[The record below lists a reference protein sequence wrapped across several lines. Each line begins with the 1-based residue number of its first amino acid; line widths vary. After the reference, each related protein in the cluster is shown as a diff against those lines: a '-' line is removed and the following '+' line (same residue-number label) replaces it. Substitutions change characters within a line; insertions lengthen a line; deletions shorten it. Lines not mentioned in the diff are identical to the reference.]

1 MNNSVIIL
9 IAVVAFC
16 AAVFIA
22 WYLMKN
28 LRFTKGN
35 YGKQTVKSILK
46 RFAFPRKYKVLE
58 NVSMEL
64 DGKTQTIDFVSALQG
79 KGDFYGD
86 FTEEYWSFVDN
97 EKKVRFLNPVKEM
110 DKKLDMFRRLMA
122 KKKVYNLKIESAVV
136 IVGSK
141 ADAPM
146 YLSHVGKENIVMTV
160 NQFKKLLEKE
170 KSSLIYCIFSWL
182 PCLGSLFFLQ
192 NFGRLSIAF
201 SNSFCLLCFHSSADN
216 PFPFLPCF
224 PFIILLCRAPVFF
237 SLL

>member
-46 RFAFPRKYKVLE
+46 RFTFPRKYKVLE

-64 DGKTQTIDFVSALQG
+64 DGKTQTIDFVMVGEFGLLFVSALQG

-170 KSSLIYCIFSWL
+170 KFEQDNNIDVAAVTDV
-182 PCLGSLFFLQ
+182 
-192 NFGRLSIAF
+192 LS
-201 SNSFCLLCFHSSADN
+201 NLH
-216 PFPFLPCF
+216 
-224 PFIILLCRAPVFF
+224 
-237 SLL
+237 

>member
-22 WYLMKN
+22 WYLIKN

-64 DGKTQTIDFVSALQG
+64 DGKTQTIDFVMVGEFGLLFVSALQG

-170 KSSLIYCIFSWL
+170 KFEQDNNIDVAAVTDV
-182 PCLGSLFFLQ
+182 
-192 NFGRLSIAF
+192 LS
-201 SNSFCLLCFHSSADN
+201 NLH
-216 PFPFLPCF
+216 
-224 PFIILLCRAPVFF
+224 
-237 SLL
+237 

>member
-16 AAVFIA
+16 AAIFIA

-64 DGKTQTIDFVSALQG
+64 DGKTQTIDFVMVGEFGLLFVSALQG

-170 KSSLIYCIFSWL
+170 KFEQDNNIDVAAVTDV
-182 PCLGSLFFLQ
+182 
-192 NFGRLSIAF
+192 LS
-201 SNSFCLLCFHSSADN
+201 NLH
-216 PFPFLPCF
+216 
-224 PFIILLCRAPVFF
+224 
-237 SLL
+237 

>member
-64 DGKTQTIDFVSALQG
+64 EGKTQTIDFVMVGEFGLLFVSALQG

-170 KSSLIYCIFSWL
+170 KFEQDNNIDVAAVTDV
-182 PCLGSLFFLQ
+182 
-192 NFGRLSIAF
+192 LS
-201 SNSFCLLCFHSSADN
+201 NLH
-216 PFPFLPCF
+216 
-224 PFIILLCRAPVFF
+224 
-237 SLL
+237 

>member
-64 DGKTQTIDFVSALQG
+64 DGKTQTIDFVMVGEFGLLFVSALQG

-170 KSSLIYCIFSWL
+170 KSS
-182 PCLGSLFFLQ
+182 
-192 NFGRLSIAF
+192 A
-201 SNSFCLLCFHSSADN
+201 
-216 PFPFLPCF
+216 
-224 PFIILLCRAPVFF
+224 
-237 SLL
+237 

>member
-64 DGKTQTIDFVSALQG
+64 DGKTQTIDFVMVGEFGLLFVSALQG

-122 KKKVYNLKIESAVV
+122 KKKVYNLKIKSAVV

-170 KSSLIYCIFSWL
+170 KFEQDNNIDVAAVTDV
-182 PCLGSLFFLQ
+182 
-192 NFGRLSIAF
+192 LS
-201 SNSFCLLCFHSSADN
+201 NLH
-216 PFPFLPCF
+216 
-224 PFIILLCRAPVFF
+224 
-237 SLL
+237 

>member
-1 MNNSVIIL
+1 MNNSFIIL
-9 IAVVAFC
+9 ISFVAFC
-16 AAVFIA
+16 AAFFIA

-64 DGKTQTIDFVSALQG
+64 DGKTQTIDFVMVGEFGLLFVSALQG

-170 KSSLIYCIFSWL
+170 KFEQDNNIDVAAVTDV
-182 PCLGSLFFLQ
+182 
-192 NFGRLSIAF
+192 LS
-201 SNSFCLLCFHSSADN
+201 NLH
-216 PFPFLPCF
+216 
-224 PFIILLCRAPVFF
+224 
-237 SLL
+237 

>member
-64 DGKTQTIDFVSALQG
+64 DGKTQTIDFVMVGEFGLLFVSALQG

-170 KSSLIYCIFSWL
+170 KFEQDNNIDVAAVTDV
-182 PCLGSLFFLQ
+182 
-192 NFGRLSIAF
+192 LS
-201 SNSFCLLCFHSSADN
+201 NLH
-216 PFPFLPCF
+216 
-224 PFIILLCRAPVFF
+224 
-237 SLL
+237 

>member
-64 DGKTQTIDFVSALQG
+64 DGKTQTIDFVMVGEFGLLFVSTLQG

-170 KSSLIYCIFSWL
+170 KFE
-182 PCLGSLFFLQ
+182 Q
-192 NFGRLSIAF
+192 NNNIDVAAVTDVLS
-201 SNSFCLLCFHSSADN
+201 NLH
-216 PFPFLPCF
+216 
-224 PFIILLCRAPVFF
+224 
-237 SLL
+237 

>member
-28 LRFTKGN
+28 FRFTKGN

-64 DGKTQTIDFVSALQG
+64 DGKTQTIDFVMVGEFGLLFVSALQG

-170 KSSLIYCIFSWL
+170 KFEQDNNIDVAAVTDI
-182 PCLGSLFFLQ
+182 
-192 NFGRLSIAF
+192 LS
-201 SNSFCLLCFHSSADN
+201 NLH
-216 PFPFLPCF
+216 
-224 PFIILLCRAPVFF
+224 
-237 SLL
+237 

>member
-64 DGKTQTIDFVSALQG
+64 DGKTQTIDFVMVGEFGLLFVSALQG

-146 YLSHVGKENIVMTV
+146 YLSHVGKENIAMTV

-170 KSSLIYCIFSWL
+170 KFEQDNNIDVTAVTDV
-182 PCLGSLFFLQ
+182 
-192 NFGRLSIAF
+192 LS
-201 SNSFCLLCFHSSADN
+201 NLH
-216 PFPFLPCF
+216 
-224 PFIILLCRAPVFF
+224 
-237 SLL
+237 

>member
-9 IAVVAFC
+9 IALVAFC

-64 DGKTQTIDFVSALQG
+64 DGKTQTIDFVMVGEFGLLFVSALQG

-170 KSSLIYCIFSWL
+170 KFEQDNNIDVAAVTDV
-182 PCLGSLFFLQ
+182 
-192 NFGRLSIAF
+192 LS
-201 SNSFCLLCFHSSADN
+201 NLH
-216 PFPFLPCF
+216 
-224 PFIILLCRAPVFF
+224 
-237 SLL
+237 

>member
-64 DGKTQTIDFVSALQG
+64 DGKTQTIDFVMVGEFGLLFVSALQG

-146 YLSHVGKENIVMTV
+146 YLNHVGKENIVMTV

-170 KSSLIYCIFSWL
+170 KFEQDNNIDVAAVTDV
-182 PCLGSLFFLQ
+182 
-192 NFGRLSIAF
+192 LS
-201 SNSFCLLCFHSSADN
+201 NLH
-216 PFPFLPCF
+216 
-224 PFIILLCRAPVFF
+224 
-237 SLL
+237 

>member
-64 DGKTQTIDFVSALQG
+64 DGKTQTIDFVMVGEFGLLFVSALQG

-86 FTEEYWSFVDN
+86 FTEEHWSFVDN

-122 KKKVYNLKIESAVV
+122 KKKVYNLKIESAIV

-170 KSSLIYCIFSWL
+170 KFEQDNNIDVAAVTDV
-182 PCLGSLFFLQ
+182 
-192 NFGRLSIAF
+192 LS
-201 SNSFCLLCFHSSADN
+201 NL
-216 PFPFLPCF
+216 
-224 PFIILLCRAPVFF
+224 R
-237 SLL
+237 

>member
-64 DGKTQTIDFVSALQG
+64 DGKTQTIDFVMVGEFGLLFVSALQG

-86 FTEEYWSFVDN
+86 LTEEYWSFVDN

-122 KKKVYNLKIESAVV
+122 KKKVYNLKIESTVV

-170 KSSLIYCIFSWL
+170 KFEQDNNIDVAAVTDV
-182 PCLGSLFFLQ
+182 
-192 NFGRLSIAF
+192 LS
-201 SNSFCLLCFHSSADN
+201 NLH
-216 PFPFLPCF
+216 
-224 PFIILLCRAPVFF
+224 
-237 SLL
+237 

>member
-28 LRFTKGN
+28 LRLTKGN

-64 DGKTQTIDFVSALQG
+64 DGKTQTIDFVMVGEFGLLFVSALQG

-170 KSSLIYCIFSWL
+170 KFEQDNNIDVAAVTDV
-182 PCLGSLFFLQ
+182 
-192 NFGRLSIAF
+192 LS
-201 SNSFCLLCFHSSADN
+201 NLH
-216 PFPFLPCF
+216 
-224 PFIILLCRAPVFF
+224 
-237 SLL
+237 

>member
-64 DGKTQTIDFVSALQG
+64 DGKTQTIDFVMVGEFGLLFVSALQG

-170 KSSLIYCIFSWL
+170 KFEQDNNIDVAAVTDI
-182 PCLGSLFFLQ
+182 
-192 NFGRLSIAF
+192 LS
-201 SNSFCLLCFHSSADN
+201 NLH
-216 PFPFLPCF
+216 
-224 PFIILLCRAPVFF
+224 
-237 SLL
+237 

>member
-64 DGKTQTIDFVSALQG
+64 DGKTQTIDFVMVGEFGLLFVSALQG

-160 NQFKKLLEKE
+160 NQFKKFLEKE
-170 KSSLIYCIFSWL
+170 KFEQDNNIDVAAVTDV
-182 PCLGSLFFLQ
+182 
-192 NFGRLSIAF
+192 LS
-201 SNSFCLLCFHSSADN
+201 NLH
-216 PFPFLPCF
+216 
-224 PFIILLCRAPVFF
+224 
-237 SLL
+237 

>member
-64 DGKTQTIDFVSALQG
+64 DGKTQTIDFVMVGEFGLLFVSALQG

-146 YLSHVGKENIVMTV
+146 YLSHVGKENIVMTA

-170 KSSLIYCIFSWL
+170 KFEQDNNIDVAAVTDV
-182 PCLGSLFFLQ
+182 
-192 NFGRLSIAF
+192 LS
-201 SNSFCLLCFHSSADN
+201 NLH
-216 PFPFLPCF
+216 
-224 PFIILLCRAPVFF
+224 
-237 SLL
+237 

>member
-46 RFAFPRKYKVLE
+46 RFAFTRKYKVLE

-64 DGKTQTIDFVSALQG
+64 DGKTQTIDFVMVGEFGLLFVSALQG

-170 KSSLIYCIFSWL
+170 KFEQDNNIDVAAVTDV
-182 PCLGSLFFLQ
+182 
-192 NFGRLSIAF
+192 LS
-201 SNSFCLLCFHSSADN
+201 NLH
-216 PFPFLPCF
+216 
-224 PFIILLCRAPVFF
+224 
-237 SLL
+237 

>member
-64 DGKTQTIDFVSALQG
+64 DGKTQTIDFVMVGEFGLLFVSALQS

-170 KSSLIYCIFSWL
+170 KFEQDNNIDVAAVTDV
-182 PCLGSLFFLQ
+182 
-192 NFGRLSIAF
+192 LS
-201 SNSFCLLCFHSSADN
+201 NLH
-216 PFPFLPCF
+216 
-224 PFIILLCRAPVFF
+224 
-237 SLL
+237 

>member
-64 DGKTQTIDFVSALQG
+64 DGKTQTIDFVMVGEFGLLFVSALQG

-122 KKKVYNLKIESAVV
+122 KKKVYNLKIESTVV

-170 KSSLIYCIFSWL
+170 KFEQDHNIDVAAVTDV
-182 PCLGSLFFLQ
+182 
-192 NFGRLSIAF
+192 LS
-201 SNSFCLLCFHSSADN
+201 NLH
-216 PFPFLPCF
+216 
-224 PFIILLCRAPVFF
+224 
-237 SLL
+237 

>member
-64 DGKTQTIDFVSALQG
+64 DGKTQTIDFVMVGEFGLLFVSALQG

-170 KSSLIYCIFSWL
+170 KFEQDNNIDVAAVTDV
-182 PCLGSLFFLQ
+182 LFNL
-192 NFGRLSIAF
+192 
-201 SNSFCLLCFHSSADN
+201 H
-216 PFPFLPCF
+216 
-224 PFIILLCRAPVFF
+224 
-237 SLL
+237 

>member
-64 DGKTQTIDFVSALQG
+64 DGKTQTIDFVMVGEFGLLFVSALQG

-170 KSSLIYCIFSWL
+170 KFEQDNNIDVAAVTDV
-182 PCLGSLFFLQ
+182 
-192 NFGRLSIAF
+192 LS
-201 SNSFCLLCFHSSADN
+201 NRH
-216 PFPFLPCF
+216 
-224 PFIILLCRAPVFF
+224 
-237 SLL
+237 

>member
-64 DGKTQTIDFVSALQG
+64 DGKTQTIDFVMVGEFGLLFVSALQG

-160 NQFKKLLEKE
+160 NQFNKLLEKE
-170 KSSLIYCIFSWL
+170 KFEQDNNIDVAAVTDV
-182 PCLGSLFFLQ
+182 
-192 NFGRLSIAF
+192 LS
-201 SNSFCLLCFHSSADN
+201 NLH
-216 PFPFLPCF
+216 
-224 PFIILLCRAPVFF
+224 
-237 SLL
+237 

>member
-64 DGKTQTIDFVSALQG
+64 DGKTQTIDFVMVGEFGLLFVSALQG

-97 EKKVRFLNPVKEM
+97 EKKVRFLTPVKEM

-170 KSSLIYCIFSWL
+170 KFEQDNNIDVAAVTDV
-182 PCLGSLFFLQ
+182 
-192 NFGRLSIAF
+192 LS
-201 SNSFCLLCFHSSADN
+201 NLH
-216 PFPFLPCF
+216 
-224 PFIILLCRAPVFF
+224 
-237 SLL
+237 

>member
-1 MNNSVIIL
+1 
-9 IAVVAFC
+9 
-16 AAVFIA
+16 
-22 WYLMKN
+22 
-28 LRFTKGN
+28 
-35 YGKQTVKSILK
+35 
-46 RFAFPRKYKVLE
+46 
-58 NVSMEL
+58 MEL
-64 DGKTQTIDFVSALQG
+64 DGKTQTIDFVMVGEFGLLFVSALQG

-97 EKKVRFLNPVKEM
+97 ERKVRFLNPVKEM

-170 KSSLIYCIFSWL
+170 KFEQDNNIDVAAVTDV
-182 PCLGSLFFLQ
+182 
-192 NFGRLSIAF
+192 LS
-201 SNSFCLLCFHSSADN
+201 NLH
-216 PFPFLPCF
+216 
-224 PFIILLCRAPVFF
+224 
-237 SLL
+237 

>member
-16 AAVFIA
+16 AAVFIT

-64 DGKTQTIDFVSALQG
+64 DGKTQTIDFVMVGEFGLLFVSALQG

-170 KSSLIYCIFSWL
+170 KFEQDNSIDVAAVTDV
-182 PCLGSLFFLQ
+182 
-192 NFGRLSIAF
+192 LS
-201 SNSFCLLCFHSSADN
+201 NLH
-216 PFPFLPCF
+216 
-224 PFIILLCRAPVFF
+224 
-237 SLL
+237 

>member
-64 DGKTQTIDFVSALQG
+64 DGKTQTIDFVMVGEFGLLFVSALQG

-136 IVGSK
+136 IIGSK

-170 KSSLIYCIFSWL
+170 KFEQDNNIDVAAVTDV
-182 PCLGSLFFLQ
+182 
-192 NFGRLSIAF
+192 LS
-201 SNSFCLLCFHSSADN
+201 NLH
-216 PFPFLPCF
+216 
-224 PFIILLCRAPVFF
+224 
-237 SLL
+237 

>member
-1 MNNSVIIL
+1 MNSSVIIL

-64 DGKTQTIDFVSALQG
+64 DGKTQTIDFVMVGEFGLLFVSALQG

-170 KSSLIYCIFSWL
+170 KFEQDNNIDVAAVTDV
-182 PCLGSLFFLQ
+182 
-192 NFGRLSIAF
+192 LS
-201 SNSFCLLCFHSSADN
+201 NLH
-216 PFPFLPCF
+216 
-224 PFIILLCRAPVFF
+224 
-237 SLL
+237 

>member
-64 DGKTQTIDFVSALQG
+64 DGKTQTIDFVMVGEFGLLFVSALQG

-170 KSSLIYCIFSWL
+170 KFEQDNNIDVTAVTDV
-182 PCLGSLFFLQ
+182 
-192 NFGRLSIAF
+192 LS
-201 SNSFCLLCFHSSADN
+201 NLH
-216 PFPFLPCF
+216 
-224 PFIILLCRAPVFF
+224 
-237 SLL
+237 

>member
-64 DGKTQTIDFVSALQG
+64 DGKTQTIDFVMVGEFGLLFVSALQG

-170 KSSLIYCIFSWL
+170 KFEQDNSIDVAAVTDV
-182 PCLGSLFFLQ
+182 
-192 NFGRLSIAF
+192 LS
-201 SNSFCLLCFHSSADN
+201 NLH
-216 PFPFLPCF
+216 
-224 PFIILLCRAPVFF
+224 
-237 SLL
+237 

>member
-64 DGKTQTIDFVSALQG
+64 DGKTQTIDFVMVGEFGLLFVSALQG

-110 DKKLDMFRRLMA
+110 DKRLDMFRRLMA

-170 KSSLIYCIFSWL
+170 KFEQDNNIDVAAVTDV
-182 PCLGSLFFLQ
+182 
-192 NFGRLSIAF
+192 LS
-201 SNSFCLLCFHSSADN
+201 NLH
-216 PFPFLPCF
+216 
-224 PFIILLCRAPVFF
+224 
-237 SLL
+237 

>member
-64 DGKTQTIDFVSALQG
+64 DGKTQTIDFVMVGEFGLLFVSALQG

-110 DKKLDMFRRLMA
+110 DKKIDMFRRLMA

-170 KSSLIYCIFSWL
+170 KFEQDNNIDVAAVTDV
-182 PCLGSLFFLQ
+182 
-192 NFGRLSIAF
+192 LS
-201 SNSFCLLCFHSSADN
+201 NLH
-216 PFPFLPCF
+216 
-224 PFIILLCRAPVFF
+224 
-237 SLL
+237 

>member
-64 DGKTQTIDFVSALQG
+64 DGKTQTIDFVMVGEFGLLFVSALQG

-170 KSSLIYCIFSWL
+170 KFEQDNNIDVAAVIDV
-182 PCLGSLFFLQ
+182 
-192 NFGRLSIAF
+192 LS
-201 SNSFCLLCFHSSADN
+201 NLH
-216 PFPFLPCF
+216 
-224 PFIILLCRAPVFF
+224 
-237 SLL
+237 

>member
-64 DGKTQTIDFVSALQG
+64 DGKTQTIDFVMVGEFGLLFVSALQG

-170 KSSLIYCIFSWL
+170 KFEQDNNIDVAA
-182 PCLGSLFFLQ
+182 GTDV
-192 NFGRLSIAF
+192 LS
-201 SNSFCLLCFHSSADN
+201 NLH
-216 PFPFLPCF
+216 
-224 PFIILLCRAPVFF
+224 
-237 SLL
+237 

>member
-64 DGKTQTIDFVSALQG
+64 DGKTQTIDFVMVGEFGLLFVSALQG

-170 KSSLIYCIFSWL
+170 KFEQDNNIDVVAVTDV
-182 PCLGSLFFLQ
+182 
-192 NFGRLSIAF
+192 LS
-201 SNSFCLLCFHSSADN
+201 NLH
-216 PFPFLPCF
+216 
-224 PFIILLCRAPVFF
+224 
-237 SLL
+237 

>member
-64 DGKTQTIDFVSALQG
+64 DGKTQTIDFVMVGEFGLLFVSALQG

-146 YLSHVGKENIVMTV
+146 YLSHVGMENIVMTV

-170 KSSLIYCIFSWL
+170 KFEQDNNIDVAAVTDV
-182 PCLGSLFFLQ
+182 
-192 NFGRLSIAF
+192 LS
-201 SNSFCLLCFHSSADN
+201 NLH
-216 PFPFLPCF
+216 
-224 PFIILLCRAPVFF
+224 
-237 SLL
+237 

>member
-64 DGKTQTIDFVSALQG
+64 DGKTQTIDFVMVGEFGLLFVSALQG
-79 KGDFYGD
+79 TGDFYGD

-170 KSSLIYCIFSWL
+170 KFEQDNNIDVAAVTDV
-182 PCLGSLFFLQ
+182 
-192 NFGRLSIAF
+192 LS
-201 SNSFCLLCFHSSADN
+201 NLH
-216 PFPFLPCF
+216 
-224 PFIILLCRAPVFF
+224 
-237 SLL
+237 